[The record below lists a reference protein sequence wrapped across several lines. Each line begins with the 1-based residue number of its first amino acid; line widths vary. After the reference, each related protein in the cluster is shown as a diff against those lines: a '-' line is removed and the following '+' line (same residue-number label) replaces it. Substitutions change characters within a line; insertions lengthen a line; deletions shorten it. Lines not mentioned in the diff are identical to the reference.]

1 MLGFRLHKHYCYLF
15 GIEMVMQMMRKL
27 FKKALNG
34 GLFVIY
40 RRVEIFWQASNLY
53 NALTINNFIRF

>member
-1 MLGFRLHKHYCYLF
+1 
-15 GIEMVMQMMRKL
+15 MVMQMMHKL

-40 RRVEIFWQASNLY
+40 RLVEIFWQASNLY

>member
-1 MLGFRLHKHYCYLF
+1 MA
-15 GIEMVMQMMRKL
+15 IQMMHKL

-34 GLFVIY
+34 VLFVIY
-40 RRVEIFWQASNLY
+40 RLVEISWQASNLY